1 LFAGKKFLMKK
12 FSFRKMGV
20 LVLTV
25 FASVYALT
33 PTAAAQSTPPT
44 AAKAPTPAA
53 AADPKAQQAK
63 RKGTWRL
70 RISKQTP
77 QTFTLKAENAS
88 VEEIAQELGRRLNVN
103 IALSPVMKKRNVTVE
118 FSALTLDAAL
128 RMLAP
133 KPFVDYEMGGGDSFE
148 PKVLAVYLY
157 ALNERPPDQSIA
169 LRNQSDAVL
178 IEGDTEEGVEN
189 PNSKKAEEQP
199 LKVAFARNHL
209 SVRARKQPLSV
220 VLYKIASEV
229 GVPFELQ
236 YESNEIVDVDFVDY
250 PLEQAMRTLSSSVR
264 FYFRADLQNLDI
276 QPLRI
281 ALVAPAGVKS

>member
-1 LFAGKKFLMKK
+1 MKK
-12 FSFRKMGV
+12 FSFHK
-20 LVLTV
+20 
-25 FASVYALT
+25 ASVVLMLWACVFALT
-33 PTAAAQSTPPT
+33 PTAAAQGSPQTE
-44 AAKAPTPAA
+44 AKTPADT
-53 AADPKAQQAK
+53 ADAKAQQAK
-63 RKGTWRL
+63 RKATWRL
-70 RISKQTP
+70 RISRQTP
-77 QTFTLKAENAS
+77 QTFTLKAENAPL
-88 VEEIAQELGRRLNVN
+88 EEIAQELGRRLNVN
-103 IALSPVMKKRNVTVE
+103 VALSPVMKKRNVTVD

-133 KPFVDYEMGGGDSFE
+133 KPYVDYEMGGGNSFE

-189 PNSKKAEEQP
+189 PNAKKTEEPP

-209 SVRARKQPLSV
+209 SVKARKQPLSV

-236 YESNEIVDVDFVDY
+236 YESNEIIDVDFVDY

-281 ALVAPAGVKS
+281 ALVAPSGVKS

>member
-1 LFAGKKFLMKK
+1 LFAGKKLLMKK
-12 FSFRKMGV
+12 FSFRKTS
-20 LVLTV
+20 LVVTF
-25 FASVYALT
+25 FASVCACALT
-33 PTAAAQSTPPT
+33 VGAQGTAKQTEAKTP
-44 AAKAPTPAA
+44 PAA
-53 AADPKAQQAK
+53 AAKPPQSKT
-63 RKGTWRL
+63 KGAWRL

-77 QTFTLKAENAS
+77 QTFTLKAENAPL
-88 VEEIAQELGRRLNVN
+88 EEIAQELGRRLNVTV
-103 IALSPVMKKRNVTVE
+103 ALSPVMKKRNVTVD

-133 KPFVDYEMGGGDSFE
+133 KPYVDYEAGGGDSFE
-148 PKVLAVYLY
+148 PKALAVYLY
-157 ALNERPPDQSIA
+157 ALNERPPDQSVA

-178 IEGDTEEGVEN
+178 IEGDTEEGVEKSD
-189 PNSKKAEEQP
+189 SKKAEEP
-199 LKVAFARNHL
+199 LKVAFTRNHL
-209 SVRARKQPLSV
+209 SVKARKQPLSV
-220 VLYKIASEV
+220 VLYKIANEV

-236 YESNEIVDVDFVDY
+236 YESSEIIDVDFVDY

>member
-1 LFAGKKFLMKK
+1 MKK
-12 FSFRKMGV
+12 LSFPKSSVV
-20 LVLTV
+20 LVL
-25 FASVYALT
+25 FASMLATALT
-33 PTAAAQSTPPT
+33 ATAQTAPPKD
-44 AAKAPTPAA
+44 AKAPAA
-53 AADPKAQQAK
+53 AADAKADQAK
-63 RKGTWRL
+63 RKASWRL
-70 RISKQTP
+70 RISRQTP
-77 QTFTLKAENAS
+77 QTFTLKAENAP
-88 VEEIAQELGRRLNVN
+88 VEEIAQELGRRLNVTVS
-103 IALSPVMKKRNVTVE
+103 LSPVMKKRNVTVE

-133 KPFVDYEMGGGDSFE
+133 KPYVDYEMGGGNSFE

-169 LRNQSDAVL
+169 LPNQSDAVL
-178 IEGDTEEGVEN
+178 IEGDTEEGLEQSD
-189 PNSKKAEEQP
+189 SKKAEEQP

-209 SVRARKQPLSV
+209 SVKARKQPLSV

-264 FYFRADLQNLDI
+264 FYFRADLQSLDI
-276 QPLRI
+276 KPLRI
-281 ALVAPAGVKS
+281 ALVAPSGVKS